1 MRTATV
7 SSTSRIFTSQRLSTA
22 YLAEFIPAVRVSHR
36 FPKINNNVCLSCWQ
50 KRWVEFDSDFL
61 GISKKKRPARKY
73 KNRLDWILLASGA
86 SEWRDAEAVSFESQP
101 IVLREL
107 KRNIEYSEN
116 ETINAL
122 PPSLHEKINVKAL
135 DAENPDGARAAG
147 RELDNLKAARAS
159 KTLRACWIFVRE
171 VLVADKSLEWR
182 LYLALV
188 LMFLSKLLNIVVP
201 FILKLAV
208 DSLTKSFQSS
218 MSSTRSVSLVMWL
231 LIGHG
236 IARISAIG
244 THELRNALFARVGLG
259 VGRRITRAAFAY
271 LHSLDLSFHNN
282 SRTGATTRIVD
293 RGTKSITMILRAL
306 IFSFVPSL
314 FELGLVCSILSFRFT
329 WHLAAVTILCFLLY
343 VWYTVHINNQM
354 ARVRR
359 LMNAVDNE
367 GSAKLSESLFSAE
380 TVKIFNNEDFELLRY
395 DICLSAFEE
404 ASVFNEKLLA
414 SLNAGQGAIF
424 CVGLSVALVLS
435 CSLCFRGL
443 LSVGDVMMVHTMLQQ
458 LWVPLN
464 FIGWQYREL
473 KQSLI
478 DMENL
483 LELFNRRPKISDK
496 EDAHDIVLQGG
507 TVTFENVSF
516 AYPLENSTVQETR
529 PLLKNISFSVP
540 SGKTLAIVGESGSG
554 KSTSLRLLYRLYEP
568 TNGRIMVDD
577 QDIRQISQK
586 SLRSCIGMIPQDTLL
601 FNDTIYFNIAYG
613 KIDSTREQVE
623 QAAKLAQI
631 HDTIMKMPDG
641 YQTVVGER
649 GARLSGGE
657 RQRVAIARCLL
668 KNPTILLCDEATSA
682 LDSKTEQEITQALK
696 QLGQNRTCIV
706 VAHRLST
713 VVDADEILVL
723 REGQIVERGTHMEL
737 LEDPDS
743 AYAHMWSRQLRDK
756 EMPNSTETCEEHEY
770 SYSRNGYYSK
780 CEEKNLWN
788 SEMNGNQNK
797 SPSTD
802 HYRNIGYQGDH
813 SVQSTDET
821 HISENNNR

>member
-1 MRTATV
+1 MRTEAAKPKGF
-7 SSTSRIFTSQRLSTA
+7 SNISPLWNDQRLYSSMA
-22 YLAEFIPAVRVSHR
+22 YLTKFYPSFSITRSIPKNHSC
-36 FPKINNNVCLSCWQ
+36 IGCWQ
-50 KRWVEFDSDFL
+50 RRWVDFHSAFL
-61 GISKKKRPARKY
+61 GSPNRNRPARKLN
-73 KNRLDWILLASGA
+73 KALLILASRTSDCG
-86 SEWRDAEAVSFESQP
+86 ELEAVPFESQP

-107 KRNIEYSEN
+107 KRNIKYNEN
-116 ETINAL
+116 ERTSSV
-122 PPSLHEKINVKAL
+122 PSSILGKINVRAL
-135 DAENPDGARAAG
+135 DARNPDGARAAG
-147 RELDNLKAARAS
+147 KELDDLRASRAS
-159 KTLRACWIFVRE
+159 KTLRACWTFVRE
-171 VLVADKSLEWR
+171 VLSADKSLGWR

-188 LMFLSKLLNIVVP
+188 LMFVSKLLNILVP

-208 DSLTKSFQSS
+208 DSLTRSFQST
-218 MSSTRSVSLVMWL
+218 MASTRSVSTVLWL

-236 IARISAIG
+236 VARILAIG
-244 THELRNALFARVGLG
+244 THELRNALFARVALG

-329 WHLAAVTILCFLLY
+329 WHLAAVTVMCFVLY

-395 DICLSAFEE
+395 DVCLSAFEE
-404 ASVFNEKLLA
+404 ASVLNEKLLA
-414 SLNAGQGAIF
+414 ALNAGQGAIF
-424 CVGLSVALVLS
+424 CIGQTIVLVLS

-483 LELFNRRPKISDK
+483 LELFHRRPKILDK
-496 EDAHDIVLQGG
+496 EDARDIILRAG
-507 TVTFENVSF
+507 TVKFENVSF
-516 AYPLENSTVQETR
+516 SYPSENGSTQDTQ

-568 TNGRIMVDD
+568 TEGRIMIDE
-577 QDIRQISQK
+577 QDIRKVSQK

-631 HDTIMKMPDG
+631 HDTIMKMPEG
-641 YQTVVGER
+641 YETIVGER

-723 REGQIVERGTHMEL
+723 RDGRVVERGTHMEL

-743 AYAHMWSRQLRDK
+743 AYAHMWSRQLRDV
-756 EMPNSTETCEEHEY
+756 EVSTEIEEPSENHHY
-770 SYSRNGYYSK
+770 SATTNGYYTTS
-780 CEEKNLWN
+780 EE
-788 SEMNGNQNK
+788 SV
-797 SPSTD
+797 S
-802 HYRNIGYQGDH
+802 HYRNVDGDE
-813 SVQSTDET
+813 DET
-821 HISENNNR
+821 TQTPVIEETIDKKL